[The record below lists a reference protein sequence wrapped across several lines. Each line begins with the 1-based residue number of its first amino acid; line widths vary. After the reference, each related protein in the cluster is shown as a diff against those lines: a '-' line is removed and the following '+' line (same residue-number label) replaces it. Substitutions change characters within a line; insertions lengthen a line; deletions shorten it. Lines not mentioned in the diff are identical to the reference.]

1 VQGVHRQLQSGNLP
15 RFCVNQKKRTRE
27 TDLNQIVRKVQSVL
41 APLVRSN
48 GAITVHIALSQ
59 EPLKIR
65 AASDLMVGAVVSL
78 VRSALQAL
86 PGSGTLS
93 LSAAQVDFTYESII
107 DGNQYRYGA
116 CAALAIAGR
125 GIDGWGTLLDPILA
139 GKPGNDKDR
148 ELSTAYTIIKEHHG
162 SMRKQRIAG
171 HGALITVYLPLARLT
186 DRLAEKYDIFS

>member
-1 VQGVHRQLQSGNLP
+1 MQTVNRQLRNKNL
-15 RFCVNQKKRTRE
+15 RTLSVNQKGRLE
-27 TDLNQIVRKVQSVL
+27 EADLNEIMGKVQSVL
-41 APLVRSN
+41 APFVRSN
-48 GAITVHIALSQ
+48 GPIAVHIALSQ
-59 EPLKIR
+59 KPLKIW
-65 AASDLMVGAVVSL
+65 AASDLMVGAVLSL
-78 VRSALQAL
+78 VRRALQAL
-86 PGSGTLS
+86 PGSGEVS
-93 LSAAQVDFTYESII
+93 LSTAQVDFTYQCII